1 MNNVFLE
8 MKNIHKRFPGVYALK
23 GVQLK
28 IRKGEVH
35 ALLGENG
42 AGKST
47 LMKIL
52 GGVHTQDEGQIIVNG
67 VDQGIITP
75 KKVDEIGIGF
85 VHQELNL
92 SESLSVAENVYMGKL
107 PYKNSVLGIVDYQKL
122 YSDTEEL
129 LNKLDVDISPK
140 DIVSDLST
148 AKKQMVEI
156 AKALSLNANIII
168 FDEPSTSLSAKD
180 VEILFKVINK
190 LKKDGVAIIYI
201 SHRLQE
207 VFEICDRATV
217 LRDGTY
223 INECEMAGITE
234 NELIKMMVGRNLTEL
249 FPKEI
254 FNPGEYIL
262 EAENLCDYNNKVKN
276 VSFKAR
282 KGEILGI
289 AGLVGAGR
297 TELMRL
303 IFGADPIASGKI
315 KVNGKEIS
323 IKSPIDAVKNG
334 ICLLT
339 EDRKN
344 QGLAL
349 QMSVVDNITI
359 TNLGS
364 SILNH
369 KRLREIGSKFQNAI
383 EIKIANLDVFAG
395 TLSGGNQQKVVLAKW
410 LNSNSDIFI
419 FDEPTKGIDV
429 GTKAEIYE
437 IMNDLVRKG
446 KVVIIISSELSEL
459 LGMSD
464 RIYVMSEGKITG
476 ELDRE
481 KATQEEIMKLAI
493 LGGGN

>member
-1 MNNVFLE
+1 MSNIFLE
-8 MKNIHKRFPGVYALK
+8 MKNIHKRYPGVYALK
-23 GVQLK
+23 GVQLS

-52 GGVHTQDEGQIIVNG
+52 GGVENQDEGKVVVDGVNYG
-67 VDQGIITP
+67 VITP
-75 KKVDEIGIGF
+75 EKASEIGIGF

-92 SESLSVAENVYMGKL
+92 SESLTVAENVYLGRL
-107 PYKNSVLGIVDYQKL
+107 PYKNKLLEIIDFNKL
-122 YSDTEEL
+122 YSDTEKILER
-129 LNKLDVDISPK
+129 LDVDIDSH
-140 DIVSDLST
+140 DIVSELST

-156 AKALSLNANIII
+156 AKALSLDAEIII
-168 FDEPSTSLSAKD
+168 FDEPTTSLSEKD
-180 VEILFKVINK
+180 TKILFKVINK

-201 SHRLQE
+201 SHRLKE
-207 VFEICDRATV
+207 IFEICDRATV
-217 LRDGTY
+217 LRDGTF
-223 INECEMAGITE
+223 IKECEVKGIDE
-234 NELIKMMVGRNLTEL
+234 NQLINMMVGRNLTEL

-254 FNPGEYIL
+254 FKPQEYVL
-262 EAENLCDYNNKVKN
+262 EAHGLCDYGGKVKN

-303 IFGADPIASGKI
+303 VFGADPISKGEIKINGK
-315 KVNGKEIS
+315 KVNIN
-323 IKSPIDAVKNG
+323 SPIDAIKNG

-344 QGLAL
+344 QGLSL

-359 TNLGS
+359 TNLKS
-364 SILNH
+364 FLLNH
-369 KRLREIGSKFQNAI
+369 KNLRASGREYQDKIQ
-383 EIKIANLDVFAG
+383 IKIANLDVLAG

-410 LNSNSDIFI
+410 LNSDSNIFI

-429 GTKAEIYE
+429 GTKAEIYK
-437 IMNDLVRKG
+437 IMNDLVREG

-464 RIYVMSEGKITG
+464 RIYVMSEGKLTG
-476 ELDRE
+476 ELSRE
-481 KATQEEIMKLAI
+481 EATQEKIMKLAT
-493 LGGGN
+493 LGGIN